1 MAPIKTLHTITN
13 IPEDVRKHKLT
24 AYTESCLTY
33 CFQASNLENRF
44 ITLIE
49 SLLGKITNAY
59 HNQNIIKNK
68 WLGTVSLYRSL

>member
-1 MAPIKTLHTITN
+1 MSEKP
-13 IPEDVRKHKLT
+13 KLT
-24 AYTESCLTY
+24 AHTELYLTY
-33 CFQASNLENRF
+33 CLQVSNLENRF

-68 WLGTVSLYRSL
+68 WSCTVSLYHSL